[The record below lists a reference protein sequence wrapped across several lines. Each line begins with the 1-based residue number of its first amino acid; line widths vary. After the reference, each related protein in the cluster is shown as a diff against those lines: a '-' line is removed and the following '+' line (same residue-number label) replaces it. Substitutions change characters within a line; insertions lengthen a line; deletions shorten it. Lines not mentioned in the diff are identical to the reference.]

1 MKKTLISMISL
12 VVLLSLLTGCAAN
25 SPPKSSE
32 TDDLKVILLI
42 PGTLGGDKSF
52 F

>member
-25 SPPKSSE
+25 SPKSSE